1 MAENGARR
9 LSTRR
14 ARAEIF
20 EEAVAILWREYPAR
34 ISMAEVS
41 RCVSV
46 SPRQL
51 QRIFAERSGMGFRS
65 YLTAVRMS
73 AAADLLSASDTPIK
87 NVAAQVGYLD
97 ASQFTK
103 AFKRIHGISPM
114 QWRARTSRR

>member
-1 MAENGARR
+1 MAESGARR
-9 LSTRR
+9 VSTHR

-41 RCVSV
+41 RRVSV

-73 AAADLLSASDTPIK
+73 AAADLLSASETPIK
-87 NVAAQVGYLD
+87 EVAAQVGYLD

-103 AFKRIHGISPM
+103 AFKRIHGVSPTH
-114 QWRARTSRR
+114 WRVRTRRR